1 MAAPRNGDPMPRP
14 SDRVHALRVEKLRSL
29 WEHAVAEVDLH
40 KHRALVLLA
49 VFMTMTLT
57 ALAWVGTGRI
67 DAGTG
72 GVFAGLMGVG
82 VGYSLLSLRTLPR
95 RLREAVKIRLQ
106 GIDTLIAEEER

>member
-1 MAAPRNGDPMPRP
+1 MGDPMPRP
-14 SDRVHALRVEKLRSL
+14 SDRVHALRVEKLHSL

-57 ALAWVGTGRI
+57 ALASVGTGRL

-72 GVFAGLMGVG
+72 GVFAALTGLGVG
-82 VGYSLLSLRTLPR
+82 HSLLSLRELPH
-95 RLREAVKIRLQ
+95 RLRKAVTLRIR
-106 GIDTLIAEEER
+106 GIDMLIAEEET